1 MLGCDF
7 CGRGLTEWDYMTE
20 CGHLICGYGCYNE
33 NEQVCPIC
41 KKRTKFACIGEK
53 VKDVYNSLCMCVCV
67 SLICSCEIKAPRN
80 GTGFLT
86 STRSL
91 FNDAEKIIEFRFNAM
106 ANLIEYLRSKIEKQ
120 DKVIDQAKHE
130 LKQLKYYKA
139 FVLRCTYA
147 KPCLTALDLGKYMN

>member
-20 CGHLICGYGCYNE
+20 CGHLICGHGCYNE

-53 VKDVYNSLCMCVCV
+53 
-67 SLICSCEIKAPRN
+67 APRN

-86 STRSL
+86 STRNL

-139 FVLRCTYA
+139 EIYELEQENAYLRNKVHQMKQLNQEYYHDFV
-147 KPCLTALDLGKYMN
+147 